1 MMTNGSQKTTSITPT
16 TESGM
21 STIALP
27 ELVPARMLNE
37 YAYCPRL
44 AYLEWVQG
52 EFEDSVDTVEGR
64 FQHRRVDRP
73 AGELPVR
80 STGDSADLPDEDD
93 TACETIHARS
103 VMLSDSAL
111 GAIARIDLIEG
122 QGNVV
127 TPVDY
132 KHGKAPDVPE
142 GAWEPERVQV
152 CLQGL
157 LLRANGY
164 TCDEGMLY
172 FVESRQRVKV
182 PLDNALILRTM
193 ELLSGIRN
201 MAASGQ
207 IPEPLVDSPKCP
219 GCSLVGICLPD
230 EVNFIAAKAETV
242 KPEDVRR
249 LAPARDDSVPVYVQ
263 AQGAVV
269 GKSGDQLQVKQK
281 GQTLQKVRLMEVS
294 HLSIFGNV
302 QVTAQ
307 ALREL
312 CARNIP
318 VCHFTYGGW
327 FSGITNGMS
336 HKNVELRCRQY
347 VAAMTPEAAL
357 PIARRMVFGK
367 IKNCRTL
374 MRRNHRG
381 PPAAVLAE
389 LDRLADRAQAAP
401 SLDTLLGIE
410 GAAARTYFSEF
421 QGMIKTESLDFDFH
435 GRNRRPPRDPVN
447 AILSFLYA
455 MLIKQAT
462 VTALTVGFDP
472 YLGFYHQP
480 KYGKPALAL
489 DLVEE
494 FRPLVAD
501 SVCLTLIN
509 NGELGPEHFTV
520 RGNAA
525 ALAQNGRRKVI
536 EAWERRMD
544 TLVTHPLF
552 GYAASYRRILE
563 IQARLLS
570 RHLLGELPTYPVFRT
585 R

>member
-1 MMTNGSQKTTSITPT
+1 MATTAFSDSQ
-16 TESGM
+16 
-21 STIALP
+21 LP
-27 ELVPARMLNE
+27 DLVPARMLNE

-52 EFEDSVDTVEGR
+52 EFADSVDTVEGR

-73 AGELPVR
+73 SGR
-80 STGDSADLPDEDD
+80 MSTPSTKDEEDSSSYGVDAVH
-93 TACETIHARS
+93 ETIHARS
-103 VMLSDSAL
+103 VLVSDHAL
-111 GAIARIDLIEG
+111 GAIARIDLVEG
-122 QGNVV
+122 EGNLV

-132 KHGKAPDVPE
+132 KHGKAPDLPE

-164 TCDEGMLY
+164 TCNEGMLY
-172 FVESRQRVKV
+172 FVESRQRVPV
-182 PLDNALILRTM
+182 PLDDALVARTL
-193 ELLSGIRN
+193 ELLSDIRD
-201 MAASGQ
+201 MAKSGQ
-207 IPEPLVDSPKCP
+207 IPRPLVDSPKCP
-219 GCSLVGICLPD
+219 RCSLVGICLPD
-230 EVNFIAAKAETV
+230 EMNFISANGQTV
-242 KPEDVRR
+242 RADDVRR
-249 LAPARDDSVPVYVQ
+249 LTPARDDAIPVYVHS
-263 AQGAVV
+263 QGAVV
-269 GKSGDQLQVKQK
+269 GKSGDQLEVKQR
-281 GQTLQKVRLMEVS
+281 GQVLQRVRLMEVS
-294 HLSIFGNV
+294 NLSLFGNV

-312 CARNIP
+312 CDRSIP

-327 FSGITNGMS
+327 FNGITTGMS
-336 HKNVELRCRQY
+336 HKNVELRSRQY
-347 VAAMTPEAAL
+347 LGAMAGETAL
-357 PIARRMVFGK
+357 TISRQIVFGK

-374 MRRNHRG
+374 LRRNHRD
-381 PPAAVLAE
+381 PPVAILAE
-389 LDRLADRAQAAP
+389 LNRLADSARNAA
-401 SLDTLLGIE
+401 SVDTLLGIE

-421 QGMIKTESLDFDFH
+421 EGMIKSDSLEFDFH

-447 AILSFLYA
+447 AVLSFLYA

-462 VTALTVGFDP
+462 VTALAVGFDP

-480 KYGKPALAL
+480 KYGKPALSL
-489 DLVEE
+489 DMVEE
-494 FRPLVAD
+494 FRPLIAD

-509 NGELGPEHFTV
+509 NGELGAEHFIV
-520 RGNAA
+520 RGDAA
-525 ALAQNGRRKVI
+525 ALTQAGRRKVI

-552 GYAASYRRILE
+552 GYSVSYRRILE

-570 RHLLGELPTYPVFRT
+570 RHLLGELPAYPVFRT

>member
-1 MMTNGSQKTTSITPT
+1 MMKETPEATRIPDNPESATSA
-16 TESGM
+16 G
-21 STIALP
+21 TIP

-73 AGELPVR
+73 SGTLPVR
-80 STGDSADLPDEDD
+80 PAGDAADLPDEDGVEH
-93 TACETIHARS
+93 ETIHARS
-103 VMLSDSAL
+103 VMLSDNAL
-111 GAIARIDLIEG
+111 GAVARIDLIEG
-122 QGNVV
+122 RGNVV

-152 CLQGL
+152 CIQGL

-164 TCDEGMLY
+164 TCNEGMLY
-172 FVESRQRVKV
+172 FVESRQRVTV
-182 PLDNALILRTM
+182 PFDDTLVSRTK
-193 ELLSGIRN
+193 ELLSGIRK
-201 MAASGQ
+201 MAVAGQ

-219 GCSLVGICLPD
+219 RCSLVGICLPD
-230 EVNFIAAKAETV
+230 EVNFLSTKGQAI

-249 LAPARDDSVPVYVQ
+249 MAPARDDALPVYVQ

-269 GKSGDQLQVKQK
+269 GKSGDQLEVKQK
-281 GQTLQKVRLMEVS
+281 GQSLQKVRLMEVS
-294 HLSIFGNV
+294 HLALFGNV
-302 QVTAQ
+302 QVTTQ

-312 CARNIP
+312 CDRNIP
-318 VCHFTYGGW
+318 ICYFTYGGW
-327 FSGITNGMS
+327 FSGITNRMG

-347 VAAMTPEAAL
+347 LGAMTPATAL
-357 PIARRMVFGK
+357 PIARQMVFGK
-367 IKNCRTL
+367 MKNCRTL
-374 MRRNHRG
+374 LRRNHRE
-381 PPAAVLAE
+381 PPVPIVAE
-389 LDRLADRAQAAP
+389 LDRLAERAQTAP

-421 QGMIKTESLDFDFH
+421 KGMIKTDSLDFDFH

-462 VTALTVGFDP
+462 VTAFTVGFDP

-494 FRPLVAD
+494 FRPLIAD

-509 NGELGPEHFTV
+509 NGELGPEHFIK
-520 RGNAA
+520 RGDAS
-525 ALAQNGRRKVI
+525 ALTQNGRRKVI
-536 EAWERRMD
+536 EAYERRMD
-544 TLVTHPLF
+544 TLITHPLF
-552 GYAASYRRILE
+552 GYAVSYRRILE
-563 IQARLLS
+563 VQARLLS
-570 RHLLGELPTYPVFRT
+570 RHLQGELPVYPVFRT

>member
-1 MMTNGSQKTTSITPT
+1 MISDVLETNAKSIRLKAATSI
-16 TESGM
+16 S
-21 STIALP
+21 ALP
-27 ELVPARMLNE
+27 DLVPARMLNE

-52 EFEDSVDTVEGR
+52 EFEDSVDTLEGR

-73 AGELPVR
+73 SGKLPILPAN
-80 STGDSADLPDEDD
+80 DSADPAEDGD
-93 TACETIHARS
+93 THETIHARS
-103 VMLSDSAL
+103 VLLSDADL
-111 GAIARIDLIEG
+111 GAIVRIDLIEG

-164 TCDEGMLY
+164 ACTQGMLY
-172 FVESRQRVKV
+172 FVESRQRVAV
-182 PLDNALILRTM
+182 ALDDALVSRTL
-193 ELLSGIRN
+193 ELLSGIRG
-201 MAASGQ
+201 MAASGR
-207 IPEPLVDSPKCP
+207 IPQPLMDSPKCP
-219 GCSLVGICLPD
+219 RCSLVGICLPD
-230 EVNFIAAKAETV
+230 EVNFISAKGQAV
-242 KPEDVRR
+242 KPDDVRR
-249 LAPARDDSVPVYVQ
+249 MAPARDDAVPVYVHS
-263 AQGAVV
+263 QGAVV
-269 GKSGDQLQVKQK
+269 GKSGDQLEVKQK
-281 GQTLQKVRLMEVS
+281 GQSLQKVRLMEVS
-294 HLSIFGNV
+294 HLSLFGNV
-302 QVTAQ
+302 QVTTQ

-312 CARNIP
+312 CDRNIP
-318 VCHFTYGGW
+318 ICYFSYGGW
-327 FSGITNGMS
+327 FRGITNGMS

-347 VAAMTPEAAL
+347 LGAMTPKTAL
-357 PIARRMVFGK
+357 PIAQQMVFGK

-374 MRRNHRG
+374 LRRNHRE
-381 PPAAVLAE
+381 PPAAALAE
-389 LDRLADRAQAAP
+389 LDRLAERARAAP
-401 SLDTLLGIE
+401 SPDTLLGLE

-421 QGMIKTESLDFDFH
+421 QGMIKVRDLDFDFH

-447 AILSFLYA
+447 AVLSFLYA
-455 MLIKQAT
+455 MLIKQAM
-462 VTALTVGFDP
+462 VTAFAVGFDP

-501 SVCLTLIN
+501 SVCLNLIN
-509 NGELGPEHFTV
+509 NGELGPEHFTR
-520 RGNAA
+520 RGDAA
-525 ALAQNGRRKVI
+525 ALTQNGRRRVI
-536 EAWERRMD
+536 EGYERRMD
-544 TLVTHPLF
+544 TLITHPLF
-552 GYAASYRRILE
+552 GYAVSYRRILE

-570 RHLLGELPTYPVFRT
+570 RHLLGELAAYPAFRT

>member
-1 MMTNGSQKTTSITPT
+1 MKQILEAPGIPANPVSATPVA
-16 TESGM
+16 G
-21 STIALP
+21 IP

-73 AGELPVR
+73 SGTLPVR
-80 STGDSADLPDEDD
+80 SADLPDEDGD
-93 TACETIHARS
+93 EPETIHARS
-103 VMLSDSAL
+103 VMLSDNAL
-111 GAIARIDLIEG
+111 GAVARIDLIEG
-122 QGNVV
+122 RGNVV

-152 CLQGL
+152 CIQGL

-164 TCDEGMLY
+164 TCNEGMLY
-172 FVESRQRVKV
+172 FVESRQRVTV
-182 PLDNALILRTM
+182 PLDDALVSRTM
-193 ELLSGIRN
+193 ELLSGIRE

-219 GCSLVGICLPD
+219 RCSLVGICLPD
-230 EVNFIAAKAETV
+230 EVNFLSANGQKV
-242 KPEDVRR
+242 RPEDVRR
-249 LAPARDDSVPVYVQ
+249 MAPARDDALPVYVQ

-269 GKSGDQLQVKQK
+269 GKSGDQLEVKQK
-281 GQTLQKVRLMEVS
+281 GQSLQKVRLLEVS
-294 HLSIFGNV
+294 HLALFGNV
-302 QVTAQ
+302 QVTTQ

-312 CARNIP
+312 CDRNIP
-318 VCHFTYGGW
+318 ICYFTYGGW
-327 FSGITNGMS
+327 FSGITNGMG

-347 VAAMTPEAAL
+347 LGAMTPETAL
-357 PIARRMVFGK
+357 PIARQMVFGK

-374 MRRNHRG
+374 LRRNHRQ
-381 PPAAVLAE
+381 PPAPILAE
-389 LDRLADRAQAAP
+389 LDRLAERAQTAP

-421 QGMIKTESLDFDFH
+421 KGMIKTDSLDFDFH

-447 AILSFLYA
+447 AVLSFLYA
-455 MLIKQAT
+455 MLTKQAT
-462 VTALTVGFDP
+462 ITAFTVGFDP

-494 FRPLVAD
+494 FRPLIAD
-501 SVCLTLIN
+501 SACLTLIN
-509 NGELGPEHFTV
+509 NGELGPEHCIK
-520 RGNAA
+520 RGEAV
-525 ALAQNGRRKVI
+525 ALTQNGRRRVI
-536 EAWERRMD
+536 EAYERRMD
-544 TLVTHPLF
+544 TLITHPLF
-552 GYAASYRRILE
+552 GYSVSYRRILE
-563 IQARLLS
+563 VQARLLS
-570 RHLLGELPTYPVFRT
+570 RHLQGELPAYPVFRT

>member
-1 MMTNGSQKTTSITPT
+1 MTTA
-16 TESGM
+16 
-21 STIALP
+21 STP

-52 EFEDSVDTVEGR
+52 EFEDSVDTIEGR
-64 FQHRRVDRP
+64 FQQRRVDRP
-73 AGELPVR
+73 SGELPVR
-80 STGDSADLPDEDD
+80 STGDTADPLDEED
-93 TACETIHARS
+93 AFGTIHARS

-111 GAIARIDLIEG
+111 GAVARIDLIEG
-122 QGNVV
+122 QGKTV

-132 KHGKAPDVPE
+132 KHGEAPDVPE
-142 GAWEPERVQV
+142 GAWEPERIQV

-164 TCDEGMLY
+164 TCNEGMIY
-172 FVESRQRVKV
+172 FIESRQRVRV
-182 PLDNALILRTM
+182 PLDGALVSRTM
-193 ELLSGIRN
+193 ELLSGLRN
-201 MAASGQ
+201 MAAFGQ
-207 IPEPLVDSPKCP
+207 IPGPLVDSPKCP
-219 GCSLVGICLPD
+219 RCSLVGICLPD
-230 EVNFIAAKAETV
+230 EVNFITAKAETV

-249 LAPARDDSVPVYVQ
+249 LSPARDDSVPVYVQ
-263 AQGAVV
+263 SQGAVV

-281 GQTLQKVRLMEVS
+281 EQVLQKVRLMEVS
-294 HLSIFGNV
+294 HLSLFGNV

-312 CARNIP
+312 CDRNIP

-347 VAAMTPEAAL
+347 VDAMTPETAL
-357 PIARRMVFGK
+357 PIARQMVFGK

-374 MRRNHRG
+374 MRRNHRD
-381 PPAAVLAE
+381 PSAATLAE
-389 LDRLADRAQAAP
+389 MDRLANRAQTAP

-421 QGMIKTESLDFDFH
+421 QGMIKTESLVFDFR

-447 AILSFLYA
+447 AVLSFLYA

-462 VTALTVGFDP
+462 VTALAVGFDP

-509 NGELGPEHFTV
+509 NGELKPEHFIT

-525 ALAQNGRRKVI
+525 ALTQNGRRKVI

-552 GYAASYRRILE
+552 GYAVSYRRILE

-570 RHLLGELPTYPVFRT
+570 RHLLGELPAYPVFRT

>member
-1 MMTNGSQKTTSITPT
+1 MRNETVTTPRGTEEPGPVESTN
-16 TESGM
+16 
-21 STIALP
+21 AVP

-52 EFEDSVDTVEGR
+52 EFTDSVDTVEGR

-73 AGELPVR
+73 SGTLTPSSDGGE
-80 STGDSADLPDEDD
+80 GDSGHD
-93 TACETIHARS
+93 TIHARS
-103 VMLSDSAL
+103 VLVSDESL

-122 QGNVV
+122 QGNAV

-132 KHGKAPDVPE
+132 KHGKAPDLPK

-164 TCDEGMLY
+164 TCNEGLLY
-172 FVESRQRVKV
+172 FVESRQRVSV
-182 PLDNALILRTM
+182 PLDDDLVSRTL
-193 ELLSGIRN
+193 ELLSAIRD
-201 MAASGQ
+201 MAATGQ

-219 GCSLVGICLPD
+219 RCSLVGICLPD
-230 EVNFIAAKAETV
+230 EVNFISSNAQSIR
-242 KPEDVRR
+242 PEDVRR
-249 LAPARDDSVPVYVQ
+249 MAPARDDTVPVYIQ
-263 AQGAVV
+263 TQGAVV
-269 GKSGDQLQVKQK
+269 GKSGDQLEVKQK
-281 GQTLQKVRLMEVS
+281 GETLQKVRLMEVS
-294 HLSIFGNV
+294 HLSIFGNI

-312 CARNIP
+312 CDRNIP

-327 FSGITNGMS
+327 FSGITTGMS

-347 VAAMTPEAAL
+347 LAAQTSETAL
-357 PIARRMVFGK
+357 SIARRMVFGK

-374 MRRNHRG
+374 LRRNHRQAS
-381 PPAAVLAE
+381 AAVLAE
-389 LDRLADRAQAAP
+389 MDRLADRAQAAS
-401 SLDTLLGIE
+401 SLDSLLGIE

-421 QGMIKTESLDFDFH
+421 QGMIKTSSLDFDFQ

-447 AILSFLYA
+447 AVLSFLYA
-455 MLIKQAT
+455 MLIKQAM
-462 VTALTVGFDP
+462 VTAITVGFDP
-472 YLGFYHQP
+472 HLGFYHQP
-480 KYGKPALAL
+480 RYGKPALAL

-494 FRPLVAD
+494 FRPLIAD

-509 NGELGPEHFTV
+509 NRELGPEDFV
-520 RGNAA
+520 ARGDAA
-525 ALAQNGRRKVI
+525 ALTQNGRRTVI

-544 TLVTHPLF
+544 SLVTHPLF
-552 GYAASYRRILE
+552 GYAVSYRRILE

-570 RHLLGELPTYPVFRT
+570 RHLLGELAAYPVFRT

>member
-1 MMTNGSQKTTSITPT
+1 
-16 TESGM
+16 
-21 STIALP
+21 
-27 ELVPARMLNE
+27 MLNE

-73 AGELPVR
+73 SGTLPVR
-80 STGDSADLPDEDD
+80 SADSSDEGDDEH
-93 TACETIHARS
+93 ETIHARS
-103 VMLSDSAL
+103 VMLSDNAL
-111 GAIARIDLIEG
+111 GAVARIDLIEG
-122 QGNVV
+122 RGNVV

-152 CLQGL
+152 CIQGL

-164 TCDEGMLY
+164 TCNEGMLY
-172 FVESRQRVKV
+172 FVESRQRVTV
-182 PLDNALILRTM
+182 PFDNALVSRTM
-193 ELLSGIRN
+193 ELLSGIRK
-201 MAASGQ
+201 MATSGQ

-219 GCSLVGICLPD
+219 RCSLVGICLPD
-230 EVNFIAAKAETV
+230 EVNFLSANGQKV
-242 KPEDVRR
+242 RPEDVRR
-249 LAPARDDSVPVYVQ
+249 MAPARDDALPLYVQ
-263 AQGAVV
+263 TQGAVV
-269 GKSGDQLQVKQK
+269 GKSGDQLEVKQK
-281 GQTLQKVRLMEVS
+281 GQSLQKVRLMEVS
-294 HLSIFGNV
+294 HLALFGNV
-302 QVTAQ
+302 QVTTQ

-312 CARNIP
+312 CDRNVPI
-318 VCHFTYGGW
+318 CYFTYGGW
-327 FSGITNGMS
+327 FSGITNGMG

-347 VAAMTPEAAL
+347 LGAMTPETAL
-357 PIARRMVFGK
+357 PIARQMVFGK

-374 MRRNHRG
+374 LRRNHRE
-381 PPAAVLAE
+381 PPISILAE
-389 LDRLADRAQAAP
+389 LNRLAERAQTAT

-421 QGMIKTESLDFDFH
+421 RGMIKTDSLDFDFH

-447 AILSFLYA
+447 AVLSFLYA

-462 VTALTVGFDP
+462 ITAFTVGFDP

-494 FRPLVAD
+494 FRPLIAD
-501 SVCLTLIN
+501 SACLTLIN
-509 NGELGPEHFTV
+509 NGELGTEHFIK
-520 RGNAA
+520 RGDAV
-525 ALAQNGRRKVI
+525 ALTQNGRRRVI
-536 EAWERRMD
+536 EAYERRMD
-544 TLVTHPLF
+544 TLITHPLF
-552 GYAASYRRILE
+552 GYSVSYRRILE
-563 IQARLLS
+563 VQVRLLS
-570 RHLLGELPTYPVFRT
+570 RHLQGELPAYPVFRT

>member
-1 MMTNGSQKTTSITPT
+1 MATSVLPDSQ
-16 TESGM
+16 
-21 STIALP
+21 LP
-27 ELVPARMLNE
+27 DLVPARMLNE

-52 EFEDSVDTVEGR
+52 EFADSVDTVEGR

-73 AGELPVR
+73 SGKLPTPSTKDEEGSSSDGEDAVH
-80 STGDSADLPDEDD
+80 
-93 TACETIHARS
+93 ETIHARS
-103 VMLSDSAL
+103 VLVSDHAL
-111 GAIARIDLIEG
+111 GAIARIDLVEG
-122 QGNVV
+122 EGSVV

-132 KHGKAPDVPE
+132 KHGKAPDLPE

-164 TCDEGMLY
+164 TCNEGMLY
-172 FVESRQRVKV
+172 FVESRQRVPV
-182 PLDNALILRTM
+182 PFDDALVARTL
-193 ELLSGIRN
+193 ELLAGIRD

-207 IPEPLVDSPKCP
+207 IPRPLVDSPKCP
-219 GCSLVGICLPD
+219 RCSLVGICLPD
-230 EVNFIAAKAETV
+230 EVNFISANGQAVRAD
-242 KPEDVRR
+242 DVRR
-249 LAPARDDSVPVYVQ
+249 LTPARDDAIPVYVHS
-263 AQGAVV
+263 QGAVV
-269 GKSGDQLQVKQK
+269 GKSGDQMEVKQK
-281 GQTLQKVRLMEVS
+281 GQVLQRVRLMEVS
-294 HLSIFGNV
+294 HLSLFGNV

-312 CARNIP
+312 CDRNIP

-327 FSGITNGMS
+327 FNGITTGMS
-336 HKNVELRCRQY
+336 HKNVELRSRQY
-347 VAAMTPEAAL
+347 LGAMATETAL
-357 PIARRMVFGK
+357 SISRQIVFGK

-374 MRRNHRG
+374 LRRNHRD
-381 PPAAVLAE
+381 PPVAILAE
-389 LDRLADRAQAAP
+389 LNRLADRARNAA
-401 SLDTLLGIE
+401 SADTLLGIE

-421 QGMIKTESLDFDFH
+421 DGMIKSGLMEFDFQ

-447 AILSFLYA
+447 AVLSFLYA

-462 VTALTVGFDP
+462 VTALAVGFDP

-489 DLVEE
+489 DMVEE
-494 FRPLVAD
+494 FRPLIAD
-501 SVCLTLIN
+501 SACLTLIN
-509 NGELGPEHFTV
+509 NGELGPEHFIV
-520 RGNAA
+520 RGDAA
-525 ALAQNGRRKVI
+525 ALTQTGRRKVI
-536 EAWERRMD
+536 EACERRMD

-552 GYAASYRRILE
+552 GYSASYRRILE